1 MKQTQVN
8 ESHAVHFTIYKSFG
22 HAFHYLASHSGKILV
37 RFHIVVT
44 WKHECAFIPIG
55 CARSAAL
62 SMSQCSFLVSKTH
75 LETKEETSM
84 ALDDMLLAL
93 INNEYFQK

>member
-1 MKQTQVN
+1 MRVMQYISQYINPLVMHFIILQVTV
-8 ESHAVHFTIYKSFG
+8 EKYWSVFT
-22 HAFHYLASHSGKILV
+22 
-37 RFHIVVT
+37 VVT

-84 ALDDMLLAL
+84 ALDDMLLH
-93 INNEYFQK
+93 